1 MNKYKN
7 FALNILVFFINTVAT
22 KLISF
27 VLIPLYTYYL
37 NTSEYGIT
45 DMSVIVMTLLFPI
58 ASLYL
63 TDGMIRFSIDDP
75 DNKECYLSSSF
86 FVVLIG
92 CAVVALCLPLL
103 DLHIFGGLGN
113 YKLLFYVAFVLSSLQ
128 TYEANAARAL
138 NEMKIIPLCATSSA
152 LGTCVSA
159 FLLIAK
165 NHMGVPGYFYS
176 IIFGQ
181 AVGIFMHEILGRHY
195 RYIKAVSLKRDGR
208 MVRRMLNYALP
219 LVPDSIFWWM
229 STSVN
234 RFIITGMLGI
244 AASGLFAAAQKI
256 PNLLSLMNNVFQQGW
271 SLSAFQEFKNKD
283 IGGFFSLIF
292 KLYQTLAV
300 IVSSAMILFSPAFA
314 SILLQK
320 DFYTGW
326 VYMPALILA
335 FYFNAFNIFFGSVFT
350 TTMKTNYIMFTTVVG
365 ACSSLVFTWLL
376 IPPFGLFGA
385 GVALV
390 ISNGLI
396 FVLRAYISRS
406 LLAFDVNWVVTVAST
421 VLLICQA
428 GITSFQ
434 APNYMAI
441 GALSLVVICV
451 LQAVVL
457 VPVIKKAKLLVRS
470 RHAGR

>member
-7 FALNILVFFINTVAT
+7 FALNIFVFFINTVAT

-37 NTSEYGIT
+37 STSEYGVT
-45 DMSVIVMTLLFPI
+45 DMSVTVITLLFPI
-58 ASLYL
+58 ASLCL
-63 TDGMIRFSIDDP
+63 ADGMIRFSIDDP
-75 DNKECYLSSSF
+75 DNKEHYLSSSF

-92 CAVVALCLPLL
+92 CVVVALCLPLL

-113 YKLLFYVAFVLSSLQ
+113 YKLLFYVAFVLTSIQ
-128 TYEANAARAL
+128 TYEASAARAL
-138 NEMKIIPLCATSSA
+138 NQMKIIPWCATSSA

-159 FLLIAK
+159 VLLIAK
-165 NHMGVPGYFYS
+165 GHMGVPGYFYS

-181 AVGIFMHEILGRHY
+181 VVGIFMYETLGRHY
-195 RYIKAVSLKRDGR
+195 RYIKAVSLKRDGQ
-208 MVRRMLNYALP
+208 MVKRMLNYALP

-256 PNLLSLMNNVFQQGW
+256 PNMLSLMNNVFQQGW

-300 IVSSAMILFSPAFA
+300 IVSSVMMLLSPALA

-320 DFYTGW
+320 DFYAGW

-350 TTMKTNYIMFTTVVG
+350 TTMKTKYIMFTTIVG

-385 GVALV
+385 GIALA

-396 FVLRAYISRS
+396 FVLRACISRR
-406 LLAFDVNWVVTVAST
+406 LLTFDVNWVVTIAST
-421 VLLICQA
+421 VLLACQA
-428 GITSFQ
+428 AVTSFQ
-434 APNYMAI
+434 APNFMTI